1 MMKHTVYTLHVHSKS
16 LLLFVGHDKRTFH
29 ILHNH
34 AQMALGLKGAE
45 HADYKGVLSKRQ
57 DISLNKSLLDLVSQ
71 N

>member
-1 MMKHTVYTLHVHSKS
+1 MKHAVYMLRVHPKS
-16 LLLFVGHDKRTFH
+16 HLLFAGYDKHTFH
-29 ILHNH
+29 VLHNH

-57 DISLNKSLLDLVSQ
+57 DISLNKCLLDLVPQ

>member
-1 MMKHTVYTLHVHSKS
+1 MFLRSVAQSPPSIT
-16 LLLFVGHDKRTFH
+16 

-34 AQMALGLKGAE
+34 AQMVLGLKGAE